1 MRFLKDVPMS
11 SLQNQTIIEATLAEE
26 QSIHKVIIDQT
37 NQEIIGSVLFDQ
49 FNSEDRSLES
59 YTRVNPTCKG

>member
-1 MRFLKDVPMS
+1 MKFLKDVPMS
-11 SLQNQTIIEATLAEE
+11 PKQNQNIIEATLAEE
-26 QSIHKVIIDQT
+26 QSVYKVIIDQAR
-37 NQEIIGSVLFDQ
+37 QEIIGSVLFDQ